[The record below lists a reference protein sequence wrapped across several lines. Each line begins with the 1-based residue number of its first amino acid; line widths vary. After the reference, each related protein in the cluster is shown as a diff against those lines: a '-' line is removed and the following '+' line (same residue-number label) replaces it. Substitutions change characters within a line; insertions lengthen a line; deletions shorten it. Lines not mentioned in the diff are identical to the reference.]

1 MDNNTM
7 LETNLQMTVL
17 QMKHTEYGDDD
28 FWMTKK
34 SLDRNKVKRLAKRNM
49 INDAKS
55 AEFEEMQNTT

>member
-1 MDNNTM
+1 M

-55 AEFEEMQNTT
+55 AEFEEM